1 MAAAAAAAF
10 AAADDE
16 VDVGIP
22 LPMGPAALDTDVGWL
37 VCGGATAAE
46 EVAVCNSGEGVMLAR
61 AGGCPIGVID
71 RVPIGAGVG
80 AGVSATDAG
89 GAKVLVG
96 AWIGAGSGGVADAAE
111 TAAVDPGEDCVDGV
125 LLAVGV
131 AEEEATLPNGAGS
144 PLAGDCRICTGART
158 VAGALAVADEALEV
172 GADGEGCCC
181 CGGAG

>member
-1 MAAAAAAAF
+1 MAAAAAA

-22 LPMGPAALDTDVGWL
+22 LPMGPALDTEIGWL
-37 VCGGATAAE
+37 VGGGATAD
-46 EVAVCNSGEGVMLAR
+46 EVAVCSSGEGVMLAR

-71 RVPIGAGVG
+71 LVPIGAGVG

-96 AWIGAGSGGVADAAE
+96 AWIGAWSGGVADAAE
-111 TAAVDPGEDCVDGV
+111 TAVVDPGEDCVDGV

-131 AEEEATLPNGAGS
+131 AEEEETLPNGAGS
-144 PLAGDCRICTGART
+144 PLAGDCRICIGART
-158 VAGALAVADEALEV
+158 VAGALAVADEALLTLEV
-172 GADGEGCCC
+172 GGEGCCC
-181 CGGAG
+181 CCGGAC